1 LKLERIITIKRG
13 GIKMNKV
20 PKIVQ
25 IAFAEGIDGKMHLV
39 DSKELTFDRDI
50 HSTIPVTKRTR
61 TDGIDERTI

>member
-1 LKLERIITIKRG
+1 
-13 GIKMNKV
+13 MNKV